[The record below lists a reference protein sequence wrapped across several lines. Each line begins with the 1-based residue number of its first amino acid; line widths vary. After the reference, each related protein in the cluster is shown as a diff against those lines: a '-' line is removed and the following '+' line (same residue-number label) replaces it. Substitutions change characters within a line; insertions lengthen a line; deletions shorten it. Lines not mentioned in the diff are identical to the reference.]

1 MYSLDIPLPFCVLCF
16 PPVQSGGECMVLP
29 NVSPEDAQKLFPQH
43 HTENV
48 PSGKPYIRITPQPQ

>member
-1 MYSLDIPLPFCVLCF
+1 
-16 PPVQSGGECMVLP
+16 MVLP

-43 HTENV
+43 RTENV